1 MSISLLKKM
10 KMKINKVLKLLM
22 LVLLISPTIVQ
33 AQSEGTLP
41 SEITEATRNGDA
53 LELANYFNSKI
64 ELVLPSNSGI
74 FSKQQAQFMMKDFFT
89 AYPPISFQLIH
100 QGVRENATFAIG
112 KYSYA
117 KGKFRFVFLTK
128 NEGSK
133 ALIHQLRIEQQD
145 E

>member
-1 MSISLLKKM
+1 MRT
-10 KMKINKVLKLLM
+10 NKVLWLSM
-22 LVLLISPTIVQ
+22 LVLLVSATTIR

-53 LELANYFNSKI
+53 IELADYFNSKI
-64 ELVLPSNSGI
+64 ELVLPSNSGV
-74 FSKQQAQFMMKDFFT
+74 FSKQQAQFMVKEFFSS
-89 AYPPISFQLIH
+89 YPPVSFQVIH

-112 KYSYA
+112 KYTHS
-117 KGKFRFVFLTK
+117 KGKFRIVFLTK
-128 NEGSK
+128 NEGNK

>member
-1 MSISLLKKM
+1 M
-10 KMKINKVLKLLM
+10 KMKTNKVLRLLM
-22 LVLLISPTIVQ
+22 VILLISPIVIQ

-41 SEITEATRNGDA
+41 SEIREATRNGNA
-53 LELANYFNSKI
+53 LELASYFNSKI

-74 FSKQQAQFMMKDFFT
+74 FSKQQAQFMMKDFFDT
-89 AYPPISFQLIH
+89 YPPISFQIIH

-128 NEGSK
+128 NEGAK

>member
-1 MSISLLKKM
+1 MRT
-10 KMKINKVLKLLM
+10 NKVLRLLM
-22 LVLLISPTIVQ
+22 FILLILPTVIM

-41 SEITEATRNGDA
+41 YEITEATRNGDA
-53 LELANYFNSKI
+53 VELANYFNSKI

-74 FSKQQAQFMMKDFFT
+74 FSKQQAQFMIKDFFNT
-89 AYPPISFQLIH
+89 YPPNSFQLIH

-112 KYSYA
+112 KYSYS

-128 NEGSK
+128 NEGGN

>member
-1 MSISLLKKM
+1 MNISLLKKTEM
-10 KMKINKVLKLLM
+10 RTNKVLRLLM
-22 LVLLISPTIVQ
+22 FILLISSTAIR

-53 LELANYFNSKI
+53 IELANYFNNKI
-64 ELVLPSNSGI
+64 ELVLPSNSGV
-74 FSKQQAQFMMKDFFT
+74 FSKQQAQFMLKDFFNT
-89 AYPPISFQLIH
+89 YPPTSFQLIH

-112 KYSYA
+112 RYSYS